1 MAGPTLVSD
10 LMTTDL
16 VTLAPDQTLPEAADV
31 LADRGIGAAPV
42 IDAAGNVVGLLRD
55 EDLLISE
62 ARLHLPTT
70 FQILP
75 GIDFTLPNQIK
86 RYDEELKKAASSTVA
101 DAMEQDFP
109 QVHRDATVED
119 LATLMHER
127 DVTHVVVV
135 APSTDGERA
144 LGIVAR
150 GDLVRYLART
160 T

>member
-1 MAGPTLVSD
+1 MATSTSVTEV
-10 LMTTDL
+10 MTKDV
-16 VTLAPDQTLPEAADV
+16 VTLAPDQSFTDAADV

-42 IDAAGNVVGLLRD
+42 VDANGAIVGLLRD

-70 FQILP
+70 IAILP
-75 GIDFTLPNQIK
+75 GIEFTLPGSIR

-101 DAMEQDFP
+101 DVMETSFKKVGP
-109 QVHRDATVED
+109 DATIED
-119 LATLMHER
+119 VATLMHEH
-127 DVTHVVVV
+127 DVTHVPVV
-135 APSTDGERA
+135 DGDTV

-150 GDLVRYLART
+150 GDIVRYLAAT